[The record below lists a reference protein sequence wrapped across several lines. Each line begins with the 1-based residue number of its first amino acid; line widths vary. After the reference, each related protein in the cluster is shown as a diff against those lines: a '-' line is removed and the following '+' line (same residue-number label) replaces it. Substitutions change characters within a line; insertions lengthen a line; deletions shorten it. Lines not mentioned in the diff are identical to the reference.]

1 MWGIC
6 SENRGNLKQ
15 IEKELK
21 ENVRLRVSTA
31 EIFEDTAENP
41 ELILESSWDLSQVNR
56 EKQGVYKVTGS
67 FVIPEGYEV
76 ADSLALPE
84 AYAYLSVQ
92 KKENHRLIPTVC
104 QLWICWNFLCYW
116 MDFPQRNAGIYR
128 FIFLRMRELPE
139 NR

>member
-1 MWGIC
+1 MRNISADVRHMRETG
-6 SENRGNLKQ
+6 GNLKQ

-31 EIFEDTAENP
+31 ETFENTAENP

-84 AYAYLSVQ
+84 AYALSFCTE
-92 KKENHRLIPTVC
+92 KRRTT
-104 QLWICWNFLCYW
+104 
-116 MDFPQRNAGIYR
+116 D
-128 FIFLRMRELPE
+128 
-139 NR
+139 

>member
-1 MWGIC
+1 MIMERSRPILCGFNTKKTGVLKFTVISTVCLEITQKPGKIIC
-6 SENRGNLKQ
+6 SYDTRDEKYLSRCGAYAVKIGGNLKQ

-67 FVIPEGYEV
+67 FVIPE
-76 ADSLALPE
+76 
-84 AYAYLSVQ
+84 
-92 KKENHRLIPTVC
+92 RI
-104 QLWICWNFLCYW
+104 
-116 MDFPQRNAGIYR
+116 
-128 FIFLRMRELPE
+128 
-139 NR
+139 

>member
-1 MWGIC
+1 MCCLC
-6 SENRGNLKQ
+6 SKNGGSLKQ

-31 EIFEDTAENP
+31 ETFENTAENP
-41 ELILESSWDLSQVNR
+41 ELILESSWDLSRVNR

-76 ADSLALPE
+76 SDSLTLPE

-92 KKENHRLIPTVC
+92 KKENHRLIPTAC
-104 QLWICWNFLCYW
+104 RW
-116 MDFPQRNAGIYR
+116 
-128 FIFLRMRELPE
+128 
-139 NR
+139 